1 MGAYVSNILFGVL
14 FFSLVG
20 LFARN
25 IRRIIRNIKLGTA
38 ANRNDQPKKR
48 WLHMARIALGQSK
61 MVRKPLSGLLHVIV
75 YVGFVAV
82 SYTHLT
88 LPTKGYV

>member
-1 MGAYVSNILFGVL
+1 MGAYLSNIFFGVL

-20 LFARN
+20 LFTRN

-38 ANRNDQPKKR
+38 ANRYDQPKKR

-75 YVGFVAV
+75 YVL
-82 SYTHLT
+82 SLIHI
-88 LPTKGYV
+88 

>member
-1 MGAYVSNILFGVL
+1 MGAYVSNIFFGVL

-20 LFARN
+20 LFTRN

-61 MVRKPLSGLLHVIV
+61 MVRKPLTGLLLSLIHI
-75 YVGFVAV
+75 
-82 SYTHLT
+82 
-88 LPTKGYV
+88 